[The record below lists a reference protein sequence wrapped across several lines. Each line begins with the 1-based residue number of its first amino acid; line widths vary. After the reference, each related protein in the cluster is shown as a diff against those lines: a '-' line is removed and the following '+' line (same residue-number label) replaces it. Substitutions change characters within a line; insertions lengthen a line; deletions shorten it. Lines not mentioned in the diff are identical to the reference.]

1 MFSAELDPPI
11 DESEESEDLDA
22 AYGEEEFDN
31 DQDDYAAYDLP
42 PASAPLT
49 PEPEEEPPSKRT
61 RIEDEPEEEAEDM
74 ARYRED
80 FPGNAGA
87 KLRRGKTTFE
97 KLRQQRKDAGENG
110 NWAPFSSEDEW
121 EFAHWIITSG
131 TSQADTE
138 KLLKLHLVKTSMK
151 PSFKNKHAFLQK
163 IDALP
168 QASQWSCEGK
178 VIEGKIKGPKGEF
191 LTENVEVWMRDP
203 LECIEELVG
212 NPMFEEYL
220 DYAPYHVYYRSDGTN
235 RGFDEMA
242 TGDWWWKAQSKDIPD
257 DGTIVSIMV
266 STDKTHLT
274 NFSGD
279 EQAWPV
285 HMTLGNIHK
294 KIRRRPS
301 ARATTLIGYL
311 PVTKLECFEKK
322 DRAIVGYQLFHDSM
336 TSILEPLI
344 AAGKEGVEMTCA
356 DGWICK
362 VFPILAAYIADYPE
376 QCLVACC
383 EESRCP
389 RCIVGAKA
397 RGSPLLST
405 WRDPDNTLHLLSE
418 QEAGYAPKD
427 FISVSLRPVQ
437 PFWENLPHC
446 DIHLALTPDIHHQL
460 HKGAFNDHVEKWSRV
475 TVDSDKPDEEV
486 DACFMAMPRHPTLW
500 HFKKGISLV
509 SQWTGTEYKN
519 MEKIFLGVLAE
530 ATDIKVIHVVCALL
544 DFIGYSRLE
553 AHTDET
559 LVQMDRAWS
568 AFHENKAIFIEM
580 GIQEHFNIGKL
591 HSMCHYVPS
600 IRLFGSLDGYN
611 TEAPERLHID
621 FAKMAF
627 RATNKKGY
635 IKQMTTW
642 MACQDAV
649 HWFKIYQRWLKGFDV
664 SKGRAEDS
672 EAIERDPT
680 YDDDD
685 KDIPD
690 DPENVVSQA
699 QQVGR

>member
-1 MFSAELDPPI
+1 MDRGRQSHLAQARRCHEKMLAEMFSAELDPPI

-22 AYGEEEFDN
+22 VYREEEFDN
-31 DQDDYAAYDLP
+31 DQDDYAAYDPP

-49 PEPEEEPPSKRT
+49 PELEEEPPLKWT
-61 RIEDEPEEEAEDM
+61 RIEDEPEEEAEDV

-138 KLLKLHLVKTSMK
+138 KLLKLHLVKTGMK
-151 PSFKNKHAFLQK
+151 PSFKNKHAFLHK
-163 IDALP
+163 IDALL

-220 DYAPYHVYYRSDGTN
+220 DYAPYHVYYHSDGTN

-242 TGDWWWKAQSKDIPD
+242 TGDWWWKAQKSKDIPD
-257 DGTIVSIMV
+257 DGTIVSVMI

-279 EQAWPV
+279 KQAWPV
-285 HMTLGNIHK
+285 YMTLGNIHK
-294 KIRRRPS
+294 KIRQCPS
-301 ARATTLIGYL
+301 ACATILIGYL

-322 DRAIVGYQLFHDSM
+322 DQAIVGYQLFHDSM

-376 QCLVACC
+376 QCLIACC
-383 EESRCP
+383 E
-389 RCIVGAKA
+389 
-397 RGSPLLST
+397 
-405 WRDPDNTLHLLSE
+405 D
-418 QEAGYAPKD
+418 
-427 FISVSLRPVQ
+427 VSLCPVR

-460 HKGAFNDHVEKWSRV
+460 HKGAFNDHVAKWSRV

-486 DACFMAMPRHPTLW
+486 DARFMAMPHHPTLR

-519 MEKIFLGVLAE
+519 MEKIFLGILAE
-530 ATDIKVIHVVCALL
+530 ATDVKVIHVVHALL

-568 AFHENKAIFIEM
+568 AFHENKVIFIEM
-580 GIQEHFNIGKL
+580 GIREHFNIGKL

-627 RATNKKGY
+627 
-635 IKQMTTW
+635 
-642 MACQDAV
+642 
-649 HWFKIYQRWLKGFDV
+649 
-664 SKGRAEDS
+664 
-672 EAIERDPT
+672 
-680 YDDDD
+680 
-685 KDIPD
+685 
-690 DPENVVSQA
+690 
-699 QQVGR
+699 